1 MQCRILLTRVSIA
14 PLFQTTWHLSLH
26 YFISETNE
34 YPAFLIQ
41 KSNQKIYQVCVHPKE
56 ASEKMDGSRAPYLVF
71 FLLTRRRLSDG
82 SAPYMWLSP
91 FLWLFEWLFWPTR
104 RRLSD
109 GYENIRRLTDV
120 CGHIYKKKYIFVIFC
135 RFKRKNSRAVGSNR
149 RILDRNVVVIPPNHG
164 LVCSSISQHH
174 CHLWDG
180 HDFHKE
186 LGNNRLTHN
195 QIKHT

>member
-1 MQCRILLTRVSIA
+1 MGLTKDIERSGHMVSMKKQRI
-14 PLFQTTWHLSLH
+14 PTTDT

-34 YPAFLIQ
+34 DRIHTKWREEEQ
-41 KSNQKIYQVCVHPKE
+41 KPVKNEWFP
-56 ASEKMDGSRAPYLVF
+56 RALFGF

-82 SAPYMWLSP
+82 SAPYISLVVWMA
-91 FLWLFEWLFWPTR
+91 FFWPTS

-149 RILDRNVVVIPPNHG
+149 RILDRNVVV
-164 LVCSSISQHH
+164 
-174 CHLWDG
+174 W
-180 HDFHKE
+180 
-186 LGNNRLTHN
+186 
-195 QIKHT
+195 